1 MLKTQ
6 SIIIALL
13 SLLVLSSNLMA
24 QDKIQLMSGKVLRG
38 KVVKEHENYLD
49 FSYYKN
55 KGKQKQIELTKIRVF
70 SITDSKGS
78 ESILYKR
85 DSTMGGYFSQNE
97 MKMFIYGQ
105 RDSYNSYQTK
115 PLFIASFMLGYG
127 SVLFDTYNADNGGMF
142 TGSPT
147 IAPIIMPLVI
157 TMGSGL
163 LKSKIKREYVS
174 DITYLN
180 NEFYIEGFQKVSKAR
195 RLKSSFLGSVIG
207 VAAGFATYYAIK

>member
-1 MLKTQ
+1 MRKTQ
-6 SIIIALL
+6 AILILIL
-13 SLLVLSSNLMA
+13 SFIVMSNSAIA
-24 QDKIQLMSGKVLRG
+24 QDKVLLMSGKVLRG

-49 FSYYKN
+49 FSYYKS

-85 DSTMGGYFSQNE
+85 DSAMGGYFSPNE

-115 PLFIASFMLGYG
+115 PLFVASFMLGYG
-127 SVLFDTYNADNGGMF
+127 SVMFDTYNADKGGLF
-142 TGSPT
+142 KGSPT
-147 IAPIIMPLVI
+147 IAPIIIPLVI

-195 RLKSSFLGSVIG
+195 RLKSSFLGSVLG
-207 VAAGFATYYAIK
+207 VAAGFVTYYAIK